1 MNISIDELEEY
12 LSKLYSGRVSD
23 QGLFMKL
30 VEEIGEVAEVLNKL
44 SGRKTADSDDLK
56 AQLGNELADVIHY
69 VFAIAAVDDLN
80 LNDIILNKDKKASLK
95 NNSDFNLEQFVL
107 EKRES
112 D

>member
-12 LSKLYSGRVSD
+12 LSKLYSGRASD

-44 SGRKTADSDDLK
+44 SGRKTVDSDDLK

-95 NNSDFNLEQFVL
+95 YNHDINLEQFVL

>member
-30 VEEIGEVAEVLNKL
+30 VEEIGEVADVLNKL

-95 NNSDFNLEQFVL
+95 NNRDFNLEQFVL